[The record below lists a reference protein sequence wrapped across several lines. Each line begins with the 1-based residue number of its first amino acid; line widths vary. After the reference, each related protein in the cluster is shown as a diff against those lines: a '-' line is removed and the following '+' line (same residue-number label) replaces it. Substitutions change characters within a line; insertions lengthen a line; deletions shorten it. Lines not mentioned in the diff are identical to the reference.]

1 MIGSLRGVLLDRTL
15 RGDHPSGDA
24 LIEVGGVGYRV
35 HLAASALARL
45 GELGSPVFLHI
56 HTHVREDAIVLY
68 GFPTRDERRCF
79 ESLIAAHGVGPAV
92 ALALLSIHSP
102 ASLRRAVAAD
112 DGAALTLVPGVGAK
126 TASRLLIE
134 LKTRLDFD
142 MDGTELAVALVGG
155 TGDAPA
161 SARTEVRVALAGL
174 GYGADEVRDALS
186 RLPDDGPLEDL
197 LRSALRHLA
206 GVR

>member
-1 MIGSLRGVLLDRTL
+1 VIGSLRGVLLDRSL
-15 RGDHPSGDA
+15 RGDHPSG
-24 LIEVGGVGYRV
+24 EVLVEVAGVGYRV
-35 HLAASALARL
+35 HVPAAALARL
-45 GELGSPVFLHI
+45 GELGAPVFLHI

-68 GFPTRDERRCF
+68 GFATRDERRCF

-112 DGAALTLVPGVGAK
+112 DAAALTLVPGVGAK

-142 MDGTELAVALVGG
+142 LDGADLVSVRADG
-155 TGDAPA
+155 APA
-161 SARTEVRVALAGL
+161 SGRAEVRVALAGL
-174 GYGADEVRDALS
+174 GYGAEEVRDALS
-186 RLPDDGPLEDL
+186 QLPDDGPLEDL
-197 LRSALRHLA
+197 LRGALRHLA